1 MCIAGGKKGAILKK
15 KGQKMR
21 ESGGDFLKKSE
32 IKRLIRRMTLKEKL
46 CQLTQEN
53 VVFLEE
59 ESGSEQTG
67 PDS

>member
-1 MCIAGGKKGAILKK
+1 M
-15 KGQKMR
+15 
-21 ESGGDFLKKSE
+21 KKSE
-32 IKRLIRRMTLKEKL
+32 IKRLIRRMTRRMTLKEKL

>member
-1 MCIAGGKKGAILKK
+1 M
-15 KGQKMR
+15 
-21 ESGGDFLKKSE
+21 KKSE